1 MLLLGKKKKKT
12 KPLLFIFPH
21 LYPCQYA
28 FWGAELQYQGLTW
41 VGWWMQAHCIIFGKV
56 WWQQRCLHMIS
67 EILLYLSNL
76 SIMYLL
82 VSLTLYMNG
91 DSENAS
97 LYKFFPWWFIFG
109 L

>member
-1 MLLLGKKKKKT
+1 MLLLEKKKKT

-82 VSLTLYMNG
+82 VSLTLYMMVTLKMPVFINSFH
-91 DSENAS
+91 DDLFSD
-97 LYKFFPWWFIFG
+97 YK
-109 L
+109 